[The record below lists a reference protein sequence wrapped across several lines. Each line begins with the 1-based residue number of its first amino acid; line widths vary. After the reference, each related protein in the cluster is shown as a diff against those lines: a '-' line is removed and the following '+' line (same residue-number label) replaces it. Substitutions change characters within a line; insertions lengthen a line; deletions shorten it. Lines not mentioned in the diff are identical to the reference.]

1 MPRCWGEGRGNLDEE
16 RVLQESS
23 EAKDIQIQKS
33 GRESEEKE
41 MMEKLT
47 MKEAVENIRN
57 HILCG
62 DHSDGIIA
70 PILNWCDKA
79 LADYDESPKMKEA
92 MEIRKMP
99 LQTPMAKMFAEAL
112 ASDLEDED
120 RVEKSKCAK
129 YRAALK
135 QIIQFD
141 QDMNDAINR
150 SGYATGGEA
159 GHYFYKAVKV
169 AKEALA

>member
-1 MPRCWGEGRGNLDEE
+1 
-16 RVLQESS
+16 
-23 EAKDIQIQKS
+23 
-33 GRESEEKE
+33 
-41 MMEKLT
+41 MEKLT
-47 MKEAVENIRN
+47 MKEALENIRD

-62 DHSDGIIA
+62 DHSEGIIA

-79 LADYDESPKMKEA
+79 LADYDESVDESPKMREA
-92 MEIRKMP
+92 REIREMP
-99 LQTPMAKMFAEAL
+99 LQTPMAKMFQEAL

-135 QIIQFD
+135 RIVQCD
-141 QDMNDAINR
+141 RDMNDEINR

-169 AKEALA
+169 AKEALKDEGS

>member
-1 MPRCWGEGRGNLDEE
+1 MNYLR
-16 RVLQESS
+16 LQNKRKKGMNMTSI
-23 EAKDIQIQKS
+23 EAL
-33 GRESEEKE
+33 EK
-41 MMEKLT
+41 
-47 MKEAVENIRN
+47 IRN
-57 HILCG
+57 HILNG

-70 PILNWCDKA
+70 PILNWCDEI
-79 LADYDESPKMKEA
+79 LESPKMREA
-92 MEIRKMP
+92 RQIREMK
-99 LQTPMAKMFAEAL
+99 LQTPMAKMFQEAL

-120 RVEKSKCAK
+120 RAEKSKCAK

-141 QDMNDAINR
+141 RDMNDEINS

-169 AKEALA
+169 AKEVLES